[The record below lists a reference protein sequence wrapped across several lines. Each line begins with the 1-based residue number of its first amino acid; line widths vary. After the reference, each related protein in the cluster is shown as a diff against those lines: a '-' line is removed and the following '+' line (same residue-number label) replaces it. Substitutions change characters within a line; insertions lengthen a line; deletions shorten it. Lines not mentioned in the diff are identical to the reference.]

1 MSRGGY
7 RLGSGRPLGVPNRV
21 NKEIRAV
28 LADLDPPAVNRL
40 QALIQS
46 TDEGIAIR
54 AIELILP
61 YLHGKPPRSI
71 QVETY
76 NAFQVLE
83 PEIVDGLPP
92 ALLRKLLLRQPILPE
107 DLADCPLELVKQL
120 AYQEDGNDNQVG
132 EPDRH
137 EDE

>member
-1 MSRGGY
+1 MSRGGH
-7 RLGSGRPLGVPNRV
+7 RIGSGRPLGRLNRV
-21 NKEIRAV
+21 KKEIQAV
-28 LADLDPPAVNRL
+28 LADLDPPAVDRL
-40 QALIQS
+40 QSLIHS

-54 AIELILP
+54 AIELILS
-61 YLHGKPPRSI
+61 YLHGKPPRSV

-76 NAFQVLE
+76 NSFQVLE
-83 PEIVDGLPP
+83 PELVDGLPP
-92 ALLRKLLLRQPILPE
+92 ALLRKLLLRQTILPE